1 MLTSGVLLLIAIF
14 DFLRHRIPNFLL
26 LLLVLSI
33 SISGNFSLELTYG
46 IAVSSLAIFGYW
58 RFGLGAGDVKLLFVI
73 ALFLTPAEQIV
84 EYWLFFSIVATGL
97 ILLKWISV
105 QSLKGNITLA
115 PALCGAV
122 LCISALNHI

>member
-1 MLTSGVLLLIAIF
+1 MLTSVVLLLIAIF
-14 DFLRHRIPNFLL
+14 YFLRHRIPNFLL
-26 LLLVLSI
+26 LILVLSI

-46 IAVSSLAIFGYW
+46 IAVSALAIFGHW

-105 QSLKGNITLA
+105 QSLKGNIALA

>member
-1 MLTSGVLLLIAIF
+1 MLTSVVLLLIAF
-14 DFLRHRIPNFLL
+14 YDYLRHRIPNLFLI
-26 LLLVLSI
+26 LLVLSI
-33 SISGNFSLELTYG
+33 SISGNISVELTYG
-46 IAVSSLAIFGYW
+46 IAVSALAIFGYW

-105 QSLKGNITLA
+105 HSLKGNIALA

>member
-1 MLTSGVLLLIAIF
+1 MLTSLVLLLIASY
-14 DFLRHRIPNFLL
+14 DYLRHRIPNLFLI
-26 LLLVLSI
+26 LLVLSI
-33 SISGNFSLELTYG
+33 SLSGNFSLELTYG
-46 IAVSSLAIFGYW
+46 IAVSALAIFGYW

-84 EYWLFFSIVATGL
+84 EYWLFFSIMATGL

-105 QSLKGNITLA
+105 QSLKGNIALA

-122 LCISALNHI
+122 LCISSLNHI

>member
-1 MLTSGVLLLIAIF
+1 MLTSVVLLLIGF
-14 DFLRHRIPNFLL
+14 YDYLRHRIPNLFLI
-26 LLLVLSI
+26 LLVLSI
-33 SISGNFSLELTYG
+33 SLSGNFSLELTYG
-46 IAVSSLAIFGYW
+46 IAVSALAIFGYW

-105 QSLKGNITLA
+105 QSLKGNIALA

-122 LCISALNHI
+122 LCISSLNHI